1 MITKF
6 DSSYYG
12 TVDMENLGY
21 AGTPINERRY
31 SKAELGG
38 ALHKVVEYAKWM
50 DERGYDTFWMAEHH
64 FQPEGTELIPN
75 LLMMA
80 MHVCGVTKNLRI
92 GCGFNVVPMWHPLR
106 LAEDYAMAD
115 ILTGGRVIFG
125 VARGYHTR
133 EVETFGAPLLDQN
146 ANRELFEEGVDI
158 LFKAFEGKP
167 FSHKG
172 KYYTIPPEVPYRGY
186 TLKEITLVPAPER
199 LPVECWQ
206 PIQSGSERAFDF
218 MAKHRMCGII
228 GGGSAEG
235 GAVERHMIGFQAA
248 YARRGIQLALGE
260 RLALGFQVHS
270 AKRREEGMREAAKY
284 YEENMKMFGELRL
297 VRALTEE
304 QIEIM
309 RDPVRAPFAKL
320 PRIEDAVKS
329 GGFLCGS
336 PEQIVEQLKALEAR
350 YPGLERVSV
359 SLSVGVPEKVC
370 LEQLDRFAT
379 EVMPAFAREKVREP
393 VPAQK
398 RQRER

>member
-12 TVDMENLGY
+12 TADMEDLGY
-21 AGTPINERRY
+21 LGTPINDRSY
-31 SKAELGG
+31 SQEQFAKALR
-38 ALHKVVEYAKWM
+38 KVVAYAQCM
-50 DERGYDTFWMAEHH
+50 DTRGYNTFWMAEHH

-80 MHVCGVTKNLRI
+80 MHLCGVTKNLKI

-133 EVETFGAPLLDQN
+133 EVESFGSPLIDQD
-146 ANRELFEEGVDI
+146 ANREMFEEGVEI
-158 LFKAFEGKP
+158 IFKAFEGKP

-172 KYYTIPPEVPYRGY
+172 RFYTIPPEVPYRGY
-186 TLKEITLVPAPER
+186 ALKEITLVPGPER

-206 PIQSGSERAFDF
+206 PIQSGSDRAFDF
-218 MAKHRMCGII
+218 MAKHGINGVI

-248 YARRGIQLALGE
+248 YARRGIKLELGE
-260 RLALGFQVHS
+260 RLALGFQFHI
-270 AKRREEGMREAAKY
+270 AKSREEGMRESAKH

-297 VRALTEE
+297 VRALSDE
-304 QIEIM
+304 QIAAM
-309 RDPVRAPFAKL
+309 RDPKLAAATKL
-320 PRIEDAVKS
+320 PRIEDAVKA
-329 GGFLCGS
+329 GGFLTGT
-336 PEQIVEQLKALEAR
+336 PDDIIEQLKAVEKR
-350 YPGLERVSV
+350 YPGIDRVMCSTPLGTPLDIQLED
-359 SLSVGVPEKVC
+359 
-370 LEQLDRFAT
+370 LDRFAKD
-379 EVMPAFAREKVREP
+379 VIPAFRSAKVAAAAE
-393 VPAQK
+393 
-398 RQRER
+398 

>member
-12 TVDMENLGY
+12 TADMENLGY
-21 AGTPINERRY
+21 EGTPINDRCY
-31 SKAELGG
+31 SKEEL
-38 ALHKVVEYAKWM
+38 AKAMHKVVAYAKCM

-80 MHVCGVTKNLRI
+80 MHLCGVTKNLKI
-92 GCGFNVVPMWHPLR
+92 GCGFNIVPMWHPLR

-115 ILTGGRVIFG
+115 ILSGGRVVFG
-125 VARGYHTR
+125 VGRGYHTR

-146 ANRELFEEGVDI
+146 ANREMFEEQVDI
-158 LFKAFEGKP
+158 IFKAFENES

-172 KYYTIPPEVPYRGY
+172 KYYTLPPEVPYRGY
-186 TLKEITLVPAPER
+186 TLKELTLVPRPVR

-218 MAKHRMCGII
+218 MAKHGICGVI

-235 GAVERHMIGFQAA
+235 GAVDRHMVAFRDA
-248 YARRGIQLALGE
+248 YARAGKHIELGD
-260 RLALGFQVHS
+260 RLSLGFQFCIAES
-270 AKRREEGMREAAKY
+270 REAGMRHAAKY

-297 VRALTEE
+297 VKAMTDE

-309 RDPVRAPFAKL
+309 RDPKRAPTAKL
-320 PRIEDAVKS
+320 PRIEDAVKA
-329 GGFLCGS
+329 GGFLTGTAAD
-336 PEQIVEQLKALEAR
+336 IAEQLKAVEKR
-350 YPGLERVSV
+350 YPGLDRVTCSM
-359 SLSVGVPEKVC
+359 SI
-370 LEQLDRFAT
+370 
-379 EVMPAFAREKVREP
+379 
-393 VPAQK
+393 
-398 RQRER
+398 